1 MEYSERIIR
10 YHSPSKISIVGADQV
25 DLYLENGY
33 YAYDYDTD
41 YSNGTTNVSVNLN
54 FGSPWYSWGW
64 YDPWFY
70 NPWGYYSSW
79 WYRPYYWGWGGWYAG
94 YYSPWYDH
102 GGVLHGAGVTMV
114 IMVAFIRIIII
125 MLMLL
130 LIIITGMTMAVL
142 LTDGMVVPVDM
153 QQQ

>member
-1 MEYSERIIR
+1 MILGSIIRGVTIHLGGIARIIGAGAVGM
-10 YHSPSKISIVGADQV
+10 PAIIV
-25 DLYLENGY
+25 L
-33 YAYDYDTD
+33 
-41 YSNGTTNVSVNLN
+41 GTI
-54 FGSPWYSWGW
+54 
-64 YDPWFY
+64 
-70 NPWGYYSSW
+70 
-79 WYRPYYWGWGGWYAG
+79 
-94 YYSPWYDH
+94 H

-153 QQQ
+153 QAAIA